1 MMFPYRKLFL
11 RDRATGDID
20 LILRPE
26 APVTMHGP
34 SWSMTCSGLVD
45 TGSDTTI
52 VPASLG
58 RELGV
63 TLVPSRRQGTGFGG
77 HLSDFFVGEIDLE
90 IPLEESSARWRVTV
104 NFVEFATESNEILIL
119 GQAGFLEFFRAT
131 FDWDKARLTLTANR
145 RLGAIQ
151 RKQKRG

>member
-11 RDRATGDID
+11 RDRMTGEID

-45 TGSDTTI
+45 SGSDTTV

-58 RELGV
+58 REFGV
-63 TLVPSRRQGTGFGG
+63 KLTPSRRQGSGFGG
-77 HLSDFFVGEIDLE
+77 HVLDFFVGEVELE
-90 IPLEESSARWRVTV
+90 IPLDESSARWRVTV
-104 NFVEFATESNEILIL
+104 NFAEFATESLETVIL

-131 FDWDKARLTLTANR
+131 FDWDKARLTFAANR
-145 RLGAIQ
+145 RLRAIQ
-151 RKQKRG
+151 RK